1 MDKILR
7 NINEQLWREAKAK
20 AALEG
25 KSMKD
30 WVEEVIAEK
39 LGAPL
44 LPVVAFSPGFLTT
57 LYFYLKPPVALRT
70 LGFAELYLSIFF
82 AAAFTILYRV

>member
-7 NINEQLWREAKAK
+7 NINEQLWREIKAQ

-30 WVEEVIAEK
+30 WVEEVIAKKLRKEYLLTEK
-39 LGAPL
+39 KDRRRK
-44 LPVVAFSPGFLTT
+44 V
-57 LYFYLKPPVALRT
+57 
-70 LGFAELYLSIFF
+70 
-82 AAAFTILYRV
+82 

>member
-1 MDKILR
+1 MR

-30 WVEEVIAEK
+30 WVEEVIARQ
-39 LGAPL
+39 LGKEHL
-44 LPVVAFSPGFLTT
+44 LGD
-57 LYFYLKPPVALRT
+57 KKDR
-70 LGFAELYLSIFF
+70 
-82 AAAFTILYRV
+82 RRK

>member
-25 KSMKD
+25 KSMKA
-30 WVEEVIAEK
+30 WVEEVMARA
-39 LGAPL
+39 LGKEHL
-44 LPVVAFSPGFLTT
+44 LKGQ
-57 LYFYLKPPVALRT
+57 KER
-70 LGFAELYLSIFF
+70 
-82 AAAFTILYRV
+82 R